1 MATEIVMPKLGMT
14 MVEGTV
20 AEWLVPDGAA
30 VEAGTPVFRLT
41 TEKIDFEVEADAPG
55 IVRHV
60 APVDAVVPVGGIVG
74 YILAPGEPLPA
85 GLAPLPET
93 AAQLSS
99 APPVAAVAPAAGSA
113 VMNGFVRATPAARRL
128 ARELNVALEQVPG
141 SGPGGRV
148 HEEDVRRYAARL
160 AEAQPAAAVV
170 GTATAQPGD
179 VAATPLARK
188 LAAEHGIDLAT
199 VRGSGPGGRIQQ
211 EDVEREIAAR
221 RAREAAPAGKAAP
234 ASASESAPTPVETV
248 PYRGMRKAIGER
260 MHASL
265 QSTAQLTLMA
275 EFDVTELVRLRGQL
289 VEAWREAGIRV
300 SYTDLVVKAAAK
312 ALREHPRVNASLES
326 DRIVVHPEVNIGIA
340 VALDEGLIVPVLRDA
355 DRKTLKEVARE
366 SADLAERA
374 RAGKLSLDD
383 VTGGTFSITSLGM
396 YGIDGFT
403 PIINPPQ
410 AAILGVGRIREAI
423 ALDGERPVARQ
434 RMTLSLTIDH
444 RVLDGAP
451 AAAFLGRIGQLLEQP
466 YLLAFE

>member
-20 AEWLVPDGAA
+20 AEWLVPDGAT
-30 VEAGTPVFRLT
+30 VEAGTAVFRLT
-41 TEKIDFEVEADAPG
+41 TEKIDFEVEADVPG

-74 YILAPGEPLPA
+74 YILAPGEPLPV
-85 GLAPLPET
+85 GL
-93 AAQLSS
+93 AQLSDTA
-99 APPVAAVAPAAGSA
+99 APPARAASSAAVEPAAGA
-113 VMNGFVRATPAARRL
+113 AAPDGFVRATPAARRL
-128 ARELNVALEQVPG
+128 ARELNVHLAQVPG

-148 HEEDVRRYAARL
+148 HEEDVRRYAARA
-160 AEAQPAAAVV
+160 AEAPAAA
-170 GTATAQPGD
+170 AAPAPAPARPPAE
-179 VAATPLARK
+179 VAATPLARR
-188 LAAEHGIDLAT
+188 LAAEHGIDLTT

-221 RAREAAPAGKAAP
+221 RAREATPVEAAAP
-234 ASASESAPTPVETV
+234 APAETV

-260 MHASL
+260 MLASL
-265 QSTAQLTLMA
+265 QSMAQLTLMA

-300 SYTDLVVKAAAK
+300 SYTDFIVKAVAK
-312 ALREHPRVNASLES
+312 ALREHPRVNTSLSGE
-326 DRIVVHPEVNIGIA
+326 RIVIHPQIDIGIA
-340 VALDEGLIVPVLRDA
+340 VALDDGLIVPVIRAA
-355 DRKTLKEVARE
+355 DRKTLKEVAQE
-366 SADLAERA
+366 AADLAERA
-374 RAGKLSLDD
+374 RAGKLGVDD

-403 PIINPPQ
+403 PIINSPQ
-410 AAILGVGRIREAI
+410 AAILGVGRIRPAV
-423 ALDGERPVARQ
+423 ALEGERPVERQ

-451 AAAFLGRIGQLLEQP
+451 AAIFLSRVGQLLEQP